1 MSKRPNAIPSPA
13 RAQQSENANVPTT
26 SRRDHTVSKELGRV
40 LADHRTASLS
50 ARSDSRAS
58 TGNRRVMFG
67 KSRFSLDWVKSSAM
81 LANRLYNGYTYRSAV
96 NLGCGG

>member
-1 MSKRPNAIPSPA
+1 MPHRTMSKRLNVQTPSRLP

-50 ARSDSRAS
+50 ARPDSRAS
-58 TGNRRVMFG
+58 TGNRRAIFG
-67 KSRFSLDWVKSSAM
+67 TS
-81 LANRLYNGYTYRSAV
+81 
-96 NLGCGG
+96 